1 MISLDSF
8 TENPIDPVG
17 AGDALMAYA
26 ALALKITGSLPMASI
41 IGSIAAACESD
52 FNGNIPIKRSDVVEK
67 LNKIKESMGY
77 TVQ

>member
-1 MISLDSF
+1 
-8 TENPIDPVG
+8 
-17 AGDALMAYA
+17 
-26 ALALKITGSLPMASI
+26 MASI

-77 TVQ
+77 AIQ